1 MSENDD
7 FGDIDTTDDEEMKAA
22 VEASTPK
29 ARPRQLALADTGDNL
44 EEFMVS
50 SGLKS
55 ERTVPDITKP
65 WMKHHEF
72 VLVQTVAEVEQIVD
86 AAIASGKASLDLET
100 EGLDNRI
107 YYNAQGEP
115 ETVHKIVGFCIAYG
129 DAKTGYYIPVRH
141 RPTDG
146 GPAYNVEPVE
156 AVETAITRLCDAA
169 QPEIDP
175 SDPDQLSGKKWV
187 TPPRVILHFW
197 HASFDQEFLF
207 PVTGIDWWHPDGFED
222 GNLACFVR
230 YSDDKNLSLKDKAPE
245 LLRDPDGNPYEMIG
259 IKELFP
265 NRRKIDFP
273 SLSPDEPGVKKYA
286 CSDAIC
292 TLLLGDH
299 PRATWAMKD
308 PRFAATYRN
317 EKQTAQV
324 KRVMERPRVLIN
336 KGKVREL
343 LAAAEE
349 KREKLRQQICDL
361 AAQRGFPDFEPG
373 SPKQLSDFLFTPAG
387 LDINPKPPRNE
398 KSQQFKTDAN
408 TLEEL
413 VKELGS
419 NAPPVLTWIVSFRE
433 QDKLIGTYLAS
444 MEANGDAQGEFRF
457 QFKQTGAA
465 TGRFSA
471 PAGEPEHG
479 YSGIPI
485 HGIPATSDLRTCFE
499 AREGYLMVKC
509 DYAGEELRIVTNLSN
524 EPVWVNEFA
533 TGDGDLHTI
542 TARAFFPGHDNEP
555 SDKKKEQRK
564 MAKIANFALVY
575 GGGPA
580 SIQRATGCDKL
591 EAQRRK
597 QAFDK
602 ALPVFAS
609 WVKSQHARVK
619 KELGVF
625 TAFGRWVA
633 IPDAAIKEGDL
644 DSYGNRV
651 TAEDANRIRA
661 ACERHAT
668 NYPIQG
674 SGADIMKIA
683 MILIHKELHKRRW
696 LKNGGDDSVRMLLT
710 VHDELVFEIKHHRVL
725 EALDVITEAME
736 RPSRMAP
743 ARYSPPWQV
752 PLVTDPLVGKTWGAE
767 TGCHRAKEGVPLK
780 EGEIQLGNWVFK
792 KIPAWLL
799 QLLAP
804 DGTPPAA
811 PPPASPPPVPPPP
824 VPPSSGVVEVAPRA
838 PAAPLEAEAAP
849 RRADSIVTLHLG
861 KLDRITVAHLRSLCA
876 CHLKEDGPRLR
887 LLYSLSGDVLIDP
900 SLGIRVD
907 ADALAENL
915 LSLNLSDGKYSLSS

>member
-1 MSENDD
+1 MSEIDD
-7 FGDIDTTDDEEMKAA
+7 FGDIDTTDDEDLKAA
-22 VEASTPK
+22 VDASTPK
-29 ARPRQLALADTGDNL
+29 ARPRQLTFADSGDDAESFL
-44 EEFMVS
+44 MS

-86 AAIASGKASLDLET
+86 AAIASGHASLDLET

-107 YYNAQGEP
+107 YYNAQGKP
-115 ETVHKIVGFCIAYG
+115 ETVHKIVGFCVSYG
-129 DAKTGYYIPVRH
+129 DAKKGYYIPVRH

-146 GPAYNVEPVE
+146 GPSHNVEPVE
-156 AVETAITRLCDAA
+156 AVETAITRLCVAA

-187 TPPRVILHFW
+187 TPPKVIIDFW
-197 HASFDQEFLF
+197 HASFDQEFLY

-245 LLRDPDGNPYEMIG
+245 LLKDPDGNPYEMIG

-273 SLSPDEPGVKKYA
+273 SLSPDEPGVQKYA

-292 TLLLGDH
+292 TRLLGDH
-299 PRATWAMKD
+299 PQATKAMKD
-308 PRFAATYRN
+308 PKFAQTYRN
-317 EKQTAQV
+317 EKQAAQV
-324 KRVMERPRVLIN
+324 KRVMERPRVRIN
-336 KGKVREL
+336 KAKVREL

-373 SPKQLSDFLFTPAG
+373 SPKQLSDFLFTSAG

-413 VKELGS
+413 VKELGA

-444 MEANGDAQGEFRF
+444 MEANGDAQDEFRF

-485 HGIPATSDLRTCFE
+485 HGIPGTSDLRTCFE

-524 EPVWVNEFA
+524 EPVWVKEF
-533 TGDGDLHTI
+533 TEGDGDLHTI

-564 MAKIANFALVY
+564 MGKIANFALVY

-609 WVKSQHARVK
+609 WVKSQHAKVK
-619 KELGVF
+619 KELGVY

-736 RPSRMAP
+736 RPSRMP
-743 ARYSPPWQV
+743 PPRYSPPWKV

-780 EGEIQLGNWVFK
+780 EGEVQLGNWVFK
-792 KIPAWLL
+792 KIPAWLH

-804 DGTPPAA
+804 DGTPSPAA
-811 PPPASPPPVPPPP
+811 PPPAAPPAPPGPPPSAVEAGPRASAPPASP
-824 VPPSSGVVEVAPRA
+824 EVAPKA
-838 PAAPLEAEAAP
+838 S
-849 RRADSIVTLHLG
+849 DSIVTLRLNHLT
-861 KLDRITVAHLRSLCA
+861 RITVAHLRSLCA
-876 CHLKEDGPRLR
+876 CHLKEDGPRL
-887 LLYSLSGDVLIDP
+887 LLVYGLSGDVLIDP

-907 ADALAENL
+907 PDGLAENL
-915 LSLNLSDGKYSLSS
+915 LSLNLSDGKYALSS